1 MALFSGTRIGVFE
14 TVSLLGEGGMG
25 EVYRAR
31 DTRLDRDVALKV
43 LPELF
48 TSDPD
53 RVARFEREAKVL
65 ASLNHPN
72 IAQIYGFE
80 HPTAASKHAAI
91 AMELVEGQTLEQLL
105 RDHEAEAGAPGLPL
119 DRALAIARQIAIALD
134 VAHDQGIIHRDLKPA
149 NVKVR
154 DDGTV
159 KVLDF
164 GLAKAFAS
172 DAEAQQSSVSNS
184 PTLTARSTQLGMIIG
199 TAAYMSPE
207 QAKARPVDR
216 RADVWA
222 FGAVL
227 FEMLAGRRAFEG
239 DDISDVLASV
249 LKSEPDWALLPAD
262 LSAPVRRLLRRCLE
276 KDPKKRLRDVAEGM
290 LQLDEGLA
298 TGSTTSGVTV
308 SDLRTPNAERR
319 TIWTAV
325 AATAVATA
333 LIVSAIGIWRAP
345 EPRPVF
351 PMRSLYVPPAAAAL
365 LSTIAQRDV
374 AISLD
379 GRRMAYVAGV
389 TSPFNAQIYLRLLD
403 QLEAQPLR
411 GAQPAI
417 GPFFS
422 PDGEWLGFIDQADQ
436 TQLKKVSVLGGPS
449 VTVTR
454 ADGGLFGGTWTE
466 TGIVFGVR
474 GGALSRVAASGGAA
488 VALTSLDAEAGDE
501 GHAWPAAVPG
511 TDVVLFAILGAQ
523 TGFVGSQLAAVNQ
536 ASGKVAR
543 LGIDGYHP
551 RYIASGHIVYATV
564 DGTLRAVGFDPARMA
579 ITAPPVPVLEGVG
592 IKPSGSANF
601 DISRDGHLVFT
612 GAGSATAVRTLT
624 WVDRTGRETPIAAPA
639 RNYFYARVSPD
650 GTRLSVDSRDEEQ
663 DIWIWDVKRE
673 TLSRL
678 TDKPGPDQYGLWTK
692 DHRVVFTSSTSG
704 RPELFRHRPDGVGQ
718 PEQVSDSAA
727 EKLVPF
733 PNAVTPDGLEVIF
746 RSAVGSPKNDLWV
759 ANMKD
764 RKVRRLLATEH
775 DERNAALSP
784 AGDVMAFESDLSGG
798 RFEVFVRPFPDV
810 DAWQSKVSTEGGEEP
825 VWSPDGRE
833 IFYLAGG
840 KLMAV
845 RVTRAAGGIELEKPV
860 ALFDIA
866 PYFFGGVGRN
876 YDVTPDGRR
885 FVMVKN
891 PVGGPAQ
898 STPIT
903 IVMNWIEE
911 LRSKVK

>member
-1 MALFSGTRIGVFE
+1 MALSPGTRIGVFE
-14 TVSLLGEGGMG
+14 AVSLIGEGGMG
-25 EVYRAR
+25 QVYRAR

-43 LPELF
+43 LPDLF
-48 TSDPD
+48 TNDPE

-80 HPTAASKHAAI
+80 HPTDASRHAAI
-91 AMELVEGQTLEQLL
+91 AMELVEGPTLEQLL
-105 RDHEAEAGAPGLPL
+105 RDHEAETGAPGLPL
-119 DRALAIARQIAIALD
+119 DRALAIARQIATALD

-154 DDGTV
+154 EDGTV

-172 DAEAQQSSVSNS
+172 DAEAQQSAISNS

-207 QAKARPVDR
+207 QAKARAVDR

-222 FGAVL
+222 FGVVL

-262 LSAPVRRLLRRCLE
+262 LPAPVRRLMRRCLE
-276 KDPKKRLRDVAEGM
+276 KDPKKRLRDIAEGL

-298 TGSTTSGVTV
+298 TGSTTSGVTA

-325 AATAVATA
+325 AATVIATA
-333 LIVSAIGIWRAP
+333 LIVIAIGIWRAP
-345 EPRPVF
+345 EPAPAF
-351 PMRSLYVPPAAAAL
+351 PMRSLHVPPAAESL
-365 LSTIAQRDV
+365 LATNGHRDV
-374 AISLD
+374 AISMD
-379 GRRMAYVAGV
+379 GRRFAYVSGAGGAA
-389 TSPFNAQIYLRLLD
+389 NAQIFLRSLD
-403 QLEAQPLR
+403 QLEALPLR
-411 GAQPAI
+411 GAQPAVA
-417 GPFFS
+417 PFFS
-422 PDGEWLGFIDQADQ
+422 PDGEWLAFVDQAEQ
-436 TQLKKVSVLGGPS
+436 TLLKKVSVLGGPS
-449 VTVTR
+449 VLVTR
-454 ADGGLFGGTWTE
+454 AEAPILGGTWTE
-466 TGIVFGVR
+466 QGIVFGTR
-474 GGALSRVAASGGAA
+474 SGPLSRVPASGGAPA
-488 VALTSLDAEAGDE
+488 ALTSLDDDAGDG
-501 GHAWPAAVPG
+501 GHSWPAAIPDTG
-511 TDVVLFAILGAQ
+511 VVLFAITGMQ
-523 TGFVGSQLAAVNQ
+523 TGFVTSQLAAVDQ
-536 ASGKVAR
+536 SSGKIAR

-551 RYIASGHIVYATV
+551 RYIASGHIVYATT
-564 DGTLRAVGFDPARMA
+564 DGTLRAVGFDPARMVV
-579 ITAPPVPVLEGVG
+579 TGTPVPVLEGVG
-592 IKPSGSANF
+592 VKPSGAANF

-612 GAGSATAVRTLT
+612 GAGSVTVERTLA
-624 WVDRTGRETPIAAPA
+624 WVDRTGRETPIAAPK

-650 GTRLSVDSRDEEQ
+650 GTRLSLDSRDEEQ

-692 DHRVVFTSSTSG
+692 DHRVVFSSLASG
-704 RPELFRHRPDGVGQ
+704 RAELFSHRPDGVGQ
-718 PEQVSDSAA
+718 PLQVSDSAA

-746 RSAVGSPKNDLWV
+746 RSAAGTPKNDLWI

-764 RKVRRLLATEH
+764 RKVRKLLATEH

-784 AGDVMAFESDLSGG
+784 DGDLMAFESDLSGG
-798 RFEVFVRPFPDV
+798 RFEIFVRPFPDV
-810 DAWQSKVSTEGGEEP
+810 EAWQSKVSTEGGQEP

-840 KLMAV
+840 QLMAV
-845 RVTRAAGGIELEKPV
+845 RVSRAAGGIELDKPV
-860 ALFDIA
+860 ALFDVGA
-866 PYFFGGVGRN
+866 YFFGGAGRN
-876 YDVTPDGRR
+876 YDIAPDGRR

-891 PVGGPAQ
+891 PAGAVVQ

-911 LRSKVK
+911 LRSKVR